1 MFSNKYCVAFA
12 GIVLAMPFGTVAPA
26 MAENIDSGY
35 QTLQGTQV
43 FTTIYHDRGYATFE
57 NECGKQ
63 RLTQRQLQQG
73 AIPSDIVPCPR
84 SSSNNTTIPNQR
96 SGGKLLWGALA
107 AGMDRGL
114 FRATVSVGSALKYAS
129 KSDAER
135 AAVQQCR
142 KNGTSDCKVVSTFTG
157 CGYITTSNN
166 AENVAWGAGPTAQA
180 AYDNCYARVQGGN
193 CRTQAIGGCN

>member
-1 MFSNKYCVAFA
+1 MFLSKYCVAFA
-12 GIVLAMPFGTVAPA
+12 GVGLAMLLGIVSPG

-35 QTLQGTQV
+35 QTLEGTQV

-63 RLTQRQLQQG
+63 QLTQRQLQQG
-73 AIPSDIVPCPR
+73 AIPSNIVPCPR
-84 SSSNNTTIPNQR
+84 SSSNNNTTPDQQ

-107 AGMDRGL
+107 AGIDQGF
-114 FRATVSVGSALKYAS
+114 FRSRVSVGSALKYAS

-135 AAVQQCR
+135 AALKECG
-142 KNGTSDCKVVSTFTG
+142 KNGVSGCKVVSTFTG

-180 AYDNCYARVQGGN
+180 AYDSCYARVIGGN
-193 CRTQAIGGCN
+193 CYAQTIGGCN